1 MPETRTLAG
10 TAEKIAVLA
19 AVAGLDLTP
28 ERIDAL
34 KASVEDMWQ
43 AAARVRAVDLG
54 EVAPAAAFDPEW
66 V

>member
-1 MPETRTLAG
+1 MPETRIPAG

-19 AVAGLDLTP
+19 AVAGLDLTA

-43 AAARVRAVDLG
+43 AAARVHAIDLG